1 MRHRGQVLWYLPLVG
16 IALMFG
22 ALFWTMPRPVVPQ
35 AEAANAPTLKVAD
48 IAPILQQR
56 CAACHSAHPT
66 LMGSAPA
73 GVMFDTPDEIS
84 QNAQR
89 LYQQA
94 VTLKAMPLGNV
105 THMTDDE
112 RQKVAA
118 WFQAGALK

>member
-1 MRHRGQVLWYLPLVG
+1 
-16 IALMFG
+16 
-22 ALFWTMPRPVVPQ
+22 
-35 AEAANAPTLKVAD
+35 
-48 IAPILQQR
+48 
-56 CAACHSAHPT
+56 
-66 LMGSAPA
+66 
-73 GVMFDTPDEIS
+73 VMFDTPDEIS

-118 WFQAGALK
+118 WFQGGALK